1 MNYLTNLGIS
11 IDEINSLRNNLKK
24 STLEAVE
31 LFPRIIEAN
40 YEILKNVGIAN
51 YKEIFLNH
59 THMFLQN
66 PNRFQAIFDKY
77 DHADLIRCLEKN
89 GAIIEKL

>member
-1 MNYLTNLGIS
+1 MDYLINLGIS
-11 IDEINSLRNNLKK
+11 PEEISALTNNLKPG
-24 STLEAVE
+24 TLEAAM

-40 YEILKNVGIAN
+40 YNILKNVGIAN

-89 GAIIEKL
+89 GNIIEKL

>member
-1 MNYLTNLGIS
+1 MEYLVNLGLTT
-11 IDEINSLRNNLKK
+11 DEIETLRNNLRK
-24 STLEAVE
+24 STLESVE
-31 LFPRIIEAN
+31 LFPKIVEAN
-40 YEILKNVGIAN
+40 YNILKDIGISN
-51 YKEIFLNH
+51 YKEIFLEH